1 MILTLVV
8 GARPNFMKISPLID
22 SINKYNNSGDKKI
35 QYRLVHTGQ
44 HYDKTMSEDFFDQLQ
59 SDLRI

>member
-22 SINKYNNSGDKKI
+22 SINKYNNSGDNKI
-35 QYRLVHTGQ
+35 Q
-44 HYDKTMSEDFFDQLQ
+44 
-59 SDLRI
+59 